1 MAVVNGNT
9 VLLKIGAN
17 VIGSQR
23 GVSFESSAEMLD
35 ISDKTDD
42 DAVFIPGK
50 RTDTVSLSSFYDV
63 GDTNGYAAMRTA
75 YEANTPVTLF
85 WAEGGADLKTNTTS
99 YISSLSVSAPEHGPA
114 ECEVSLQVSGGWSA
128 AP

>member
-1 MAVVNGNT
+1 MAVNGNT
-9 VLLKIGAN
+9 ILMKIGTDT
-17 VIGSQR
+17 IGSQK

-35 ISDKTDD
+35 ISDKTDE

-50 RTDTVSLSSFYDV
+50 RTDTVSLSSFYV
-63 GDTNGYAAMRTA
+63 VADTAQAAMRTA
-75 YEANTPVTLF
+75 YEATTPVVLF
-85 WAEGGADLKTNTTS
+85 WAEGGANLKTNTTS

-114 ECEVSLQVSGGWSA
+114 ETEVSLQVSGGWSA

>member
-1 MAVVNGNT
+1 MAAVNGNT
-9 VLLKIGAN
+9 ILMKIGTDT
-17 VIGSQR
+17 IGSQK

-35 ISDKTDD
+35 ISDKTDA

-50 RTDTVSLSSFYDV
+50 RTDTVSLSSFYV
-63 GDTNGYAAMRTA
+63 VADTAQAAMRTA

-85 WAEGGADLKTNTTS
+85 WAEGGTNLKTNITS

-114 ECEVSLQVSGGWSA
+114 ETEVSLQVSGGWSA

>member
-1 MAVVNGNT
+1 MAVNGNT
-9 VLLKIGAN
+9 ILMKIGTDT
-17 VIGSQR
+17 IGSQK

-35 ISDKTDD
+35 ISDKTDE

-50 RTDTVSLSSFYDV
+50 RTDTVSLSSFYV
-63 GDTNGYAAMRTA
+63 VADTAQAALRTA

-85 WAEGGADLKTNTTS
+85 WAEGGTDLKTNTTS

-114 ECEVSLQVSGGWSA
+114 ESEVSLQVSGGWSA
-128 AP
+128 A